1 MPFDGKIELFT
12 KTNPVADVLRRAKA
26 LIDSPEK
33 WLQCTYRNSAGDKF
47 CVAGAIHAASL
58 CELEMRAF
66 NSDRARMFF
75 RRAINKGFI
84 ENWNDRKGRTHAQ
97 VMKTLDKAIALAERE

>member
-33 WLQCTYRNSAGDKF
+33 WGKGRGLCNPKDLGMDALCALTAVSTVTNGRGHWRAAVDALERSAGKA
-47 CVAGAIHAASL
+47 VYL
-58 CELEMRAF
+58 
-66 NSDRARMFF
+66 
-75 RRAINKGFI
+75 
-84 ENWNDRKGRTHAQ
+84 WNDRPETTHADI
-97 VMKTLDKAIALAERE
+97 MAGFDKAIALAEQE